1 MVIFI
6 WKHPG
11 GFIPETR
18 PYNLTHVGKKNMEKG
33 IGRYWRIIKIIYI
46 YDIYIYIYAFIY
58 LYYYRFFYITSCHIK
73 LNEII
78 SYYTGL
84 CYI

>member
-18 PYNLTHVGKKNMEKG
+18 PYNLTHVGKKTWKKALG
-33 IGRYWRIIKIIYI
+33 
-46 YDIYIYIYAFIY
+46 D
-58 LYYYRFFYITSCHIK
+58 
-73 LNEII
+73 
-78 SYYTGL
+78 TGGL
-84 CYI
+84 